1 MDRSVFSEQVQR
13 MKENQLTYNN
23 EILDG
28 NLVDRTLTSKDDIA
42 RKKSF
47 IQIAKN
53 LNKAKNIE

>member
-28 NLVDRTLTSKDDIA
+28 NVADQTLTSKDDIA
-42 RKKSF
+42 RNKSF
-47 IQIAKN
+47 NQIARN

>member
-28 NLVDRTLTSKDDIA
+28 NLADRTLTSKDDIA

-53 LNKAKNIE
+53 LNKTKNIE